1 MLNGVGVKM
10 ASLRRLGLC
19 LRHIKPFISNGRS
32 VSTSRFLQAEWNK
45 DWKPGPYPKTP
56 EEKAA
61 AAKKYNLLPQD
72 YEPFPDDGLGKGDY
86 PNLPIV
92 SEEARDPYENWDMPE
107 YRRNYMEPM
116 HHFQN
121 ITTEDKWN
129 PNAKPPF
136 PYPTMILTL
145 VAVVSGFFV
154 LFYLTEKYMPIHQY
168 AMPRQYPYNNLYYEK
183 GGEPSQAIPVTKCYT
198 FEPAEK

>member
-1 MLNGVGVKM
+1 M
-10 ASLRRLGLC
+10 ASLRRLELC
-19 LRHIKPFISNGRS
+19 SRLIKPFLTKSRS
-32 VSTSRFLQAEWNK
+32 VSTSRIFLAEWNK

-56 EEKAA
+56 EERAA

-116 HHFQN
+116 HLYQDM
-121 ITTEDKWN
+121 TTEDKWN
-129 PNAKPPF
+129 PNAQIPF
-136 PYPTMILTL
+136 SYPTMVLTL
-145 VAVVSGFFV
+145 VGVLTVSFV
-154 LFYLTEKYMPIHQY
+154 LFYLTDKYMPIHQY
-168 AMPRQYPYNNLYYEK
+168 AMSRQYPYNNLYYLK
-183 GGEPSQAIPVTKCYT
+183 GGQPSQAVPEIKCYT